1 MTPHHESGRVSEPDG
16 ALKSGLRYLLCMG
29 RLHMLHKS
37 VDVSLRDAK
46 VLVRSQLEAP
56 PTYRTTNCRNYNV
69 SLRKRGSLLILLAS

>member
-1 MTPHHESGRVSEPDG
+1 VTPHHESGRVSEPDG

-37 VDVSLRDAK
+37 VDESLRDAK

-56 PTYRTTNCRNYNV
+56 RRIAQRTVAITTF
-69 SLRKRGSLLILLAS
+69 L